1 MAHLKLNA
9 VTSVES
15 FYLENSISEPL
26 DLFAF
31 GKPSAVE
38 VREKR
43 WKKFF
48 DRLQV
53 STWRMLLIKNISE
66 DRQNGLTYYWLA
78 FGSIK
83 SCDWSEEQLQMKSW
97 K

>member
-43 WKKFF
+43 
-48 DRLQV
+48 
-53 STWRMLLIKNISE
+53 
-66 DRQNGLTYYWLA
+66 
-78 FGSIK
+78 
-83 SCDWSEEQLQMKSW
+83 
-97 K
+97 